1 MQRSISYQGATG
13 MAEGKQ
19 SNTDIRRFVTRE
31 AAQTGAIYYRP
42 DAAGEFAAQWFEPRY
57 WRQSGGMVSEPA
69 GQAGSYLV
77 REGRRHL
84 LLRHYERAGLLKN
97 VLGDWWLWRGER
109 VALPIRE
116 LVLLTQLHA
125 AGVPVVVPVAAR
137 YQRYGRVYRGDLL
150 VEYPPDAQT
159 LAQALQSGS
168 VPLTVWA
175 QLGRGLRRCH
185 DLGVW
190 QPRFDARKVLLRG
203 DEQLLFSD
211 FCGARQRHDG
221 MWKDAVLAS
230 LRRSI
235 EGHADVRRQPLD
247 EVAWDC
253 LLAAYG

>member
-1 MQRSISYQGATG
+1 
-13 MAEGKQ
+13 MAEGKH

-57 WRQSGGMVSEPA
+57 WRQSGGLVSEPA
-69 GQAGSYLV
+69 GQPGCYLV

-84 LLRHYERAGLLKN
+84 LLRHYQSAGLLN
-97 VLGDWWLWRGER
+97 RILGDWLLWRGER
-109 VALPIRE
+109 AALPIRE

-137 YQRYGRVYRGDLL
+137 YQRYGRGYRGDLL

-159 LAQALQSGS
+159 LSQALQTGA
-168 VPLTVWA
+168 VPLTLWT

-190 QPRFDARKVLLRG
+190 QPHFDARKILLHG
-203 DEQLLFSD
+203 DDQLLLID
-211 FCGARQRHDG
+211 FCGARQRRG
-221 MWKDAVLAS
+221 GLWKDSVLAA

-235 EGHADVRRQPLD
+235 ESHADARRQPVD